1 MNIVDY
7 ILIAI
12 LILSAIKG
20 YKTGLIPSVVNVVG
34 VILVFVIAFYIKNP
48 IADMLFKNLPFLN
61 FGGIFTGIT
70 VANILFYEAIAYG
83 LSVIV
88 LGIVFTFSSVISF
101 EYQNNA
107 WMLINVSKKG
117 KSGVIKAK
125 IIVCIIL
132 TALFSIIPFTLRY
145 ISINKA
151 FSMHGLLYGIQNILV
166 YRNMPIWMNILT
178 FILIKII
185 TQIII
190 LIITTMIVIG
200 ISRWRKNNAQAIFF
214 SILILCVPI
223 ILMILGFNFM
233 KYLSLYGAY
242 SYLY

>member
-83 LSVIV
+83 LAVIV
-88 LGIVFTFSSVISF
+88 LGIVFTFIKRLSFFVNHLFQISIF
-101 EYQNNA
+101 LN
-107 WMLINVSKKG
+107 LPS
-117 KSGVIKAK
+117 K
-125 IIVCIIL
+125 IIGAIVGIGEGILYSFILLYIASVVNRLTPYVMESKYGMKILKETPIVSNVANNLVSSGNEIYDIIL
-132 TALFSIIPFTLRY
+132 K
-145 ISINKA
+145 N
-151 FSMHGLLYGIQNILV
+151 
-166 YRNMPIWMNILT
+166 
-178 FILIKII
+178 
-185 TQIII
+185 
-190 LIITTMIVIG
+190 
-200 ISRWRKNNAQAIFF
+200 KNNVTQANLE
-214 SILILCVPI
+214 SVDVL
-223 ILMILGFNFM
+223 M
-233 KYLSLYGAY
+233 KYDILSYDTAKTLVEKNKLSIEGVNDIIEKYKGEAQ
-242 SYLY
+242 